1 MDLYIELED
10 LSESVYDCDITCEK
24 LNENVSAAL
33 NNILNMSEDSWKGDA
48 QFAFLEEFSKWVN
61 NSNDFVTLNN
71 LLADG
76 KDVYDKKEWKY
87 YRKAITE
94 DCPKPYWRNI

>member
-48 QFAFLEEFSKWVN
+48 QFAFLEEFSKWVD
-61 NSNDFVTLNN
+61 NSNDFITLNN
-71 LLADG
+71 LLADCLV
-76 KDVYDKKEWKY
+76 KNTE
-87 YRKAITE
+87 KANE
-94 DCPKPYWRNI
+94 LLMEGQNLKF

>member
-1 MDLYIELED
+1 MAD
-10 LSESVYDCDITCEK
+10 LSEIIGSIRNARLARDVRGAIADGFEELRKLEEK
-24 LNENVSAAL
+24 LR
-33 NNILNMSEDSWKGDA
+33 IR
-48 QFAFLEEFSKWVN
+48 SKK
-61 NSNDFVTLNN
+61 LNN